1 MRITLKHK
9 SDEIVYRAA
18 IEVASVLQPL
28 LGEKVLGP
36 ERPYIP
42 RINNYFLQQFLVR
55 LERNPQSASV
65 KQEILLRIRERLLQ
79 QDYRQVRLSIDVDPV

>member
-1 MRITLKHK
+1 
-9 SDEIVYRAA
+9 VYRAA